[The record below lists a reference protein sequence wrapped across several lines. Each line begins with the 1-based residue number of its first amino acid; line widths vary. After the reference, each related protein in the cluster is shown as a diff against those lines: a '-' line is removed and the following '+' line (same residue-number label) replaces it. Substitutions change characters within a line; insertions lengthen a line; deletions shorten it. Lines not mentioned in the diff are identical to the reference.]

1 MMKTKSRLRK
11 PVAQIERLMRQL
23 ERDVRLF
30 RTPDGEAMARVQ
42 GTANREVFPVDS
54 QPFRDWLECELGTAS
69 PGTSES
75 IIRKLAARAR
85 RDGPCR
91 EVWLRT
97 AERKADYYIDLGD
110 GAGRVVKIKP
120 GITRVLEQAPVL
132 FRRSKTARA
141 LPLPAENHGAGA
153 LNRLRELLNVEED
166 AWLLIVAWLIEAL
179 RPDTPYVGLQIVGP
193 QGSAKSTLQ
202 SMLRSLIDPSAE
214 NLRVK
219 PRSREDM
226 MVAAQSNLVVS
237 YENLSDLSDPY
248 QDALCSMLT
257 GGGFAARKHFTNAEE
272 LLVSVKR
279 PVMLNGIDRV
289 VTRADLLD
297 RFVTIERPE
306 IAPSQ
311 RRSSADI
318 EATFEQLRPAAF
330 GAVLAVFSGALSL
343 LPDIKAEKRPW
354 PRMADFAQLGEAVAR
369 TLGRRPGAFLKVYK
383 KNLGQGAEDTIGSTP
398 FGAAIVAGLRTQP
411 EFSGT
416 FTGVEAELKV
426 FADRDGFAGGDRWP
440 TTGKAFGDQLRRL
453 APSLRRMGIDVEF
466 GGRTKNGYTCRISA
480 GQASEKSR
488 RWLR

>member
-1 MMKTKSRLRK
+1 MMKMKSRPQK
-11 PVAQIERLMRQL
+11 PVSHVEQLMRQV
-23 ERDVRLF
+23 EGDVRLF

-42 GTANREVFPVDS
+42 GKTNREVFPVDS
-54 QPFRDWLECELGTAS
+54 QPFRDWLECELGTVS

-97 AERKADYYIDLGD
+97 AKRKGAYYIDLGD
-110 GAGRVVKIKP
+110 GTGRVVKIMP
-120 GITRVLEQAPVL
+120 GTTRILEQASVL
-132 FRRSKTARA
+132 FRRSKTARG
-141 LPLPAENHGAGA
+141 LPLPAAKQGAGA
-153 LNRLRELLNVEED
+153 LNRLRELLNLEED
-166 AWLLIVAWLIEAL
+166 AWLLVVAWLIEAL
-179 RPDTPYVGLQIVGP
+179 RPDTIDVGLQIVGP

-202 SMLRSLIDPSAE
+202 SMLRGLIDPSVE

-237 YENLSDLSDPY
+237 YENLSELSDGY
-248 QDALCSMLT
+248 QDVLCSMLT
-257 GGGFAARKHFTNAEE
+257 GAGFAGRTLFTNAEE
-272 LLVSVKR
+272 HLVSIKR

-306 IAPSQ
+306 IEPRQ
-311 RRSSADI
+311 RRSLTDI
-318 EATFEQLRPAAF
+318 EATFNKLRPAAF
-330 GAVLAVFSGALSL
+330 GGLLAVFGDALAL
-343 LPDIKAEKRPW
+343 LPDIEAEKRPW
-354 PRMADFAQLGEAVAR
+354 PRMANFAQLGEAIAR
-369 TLGRRPGAFLKVYK
+369 TLGRKPGAFLKVYK
-383 KNLGQGAEDTIGSTP
+383 QNLEQGAEGTIESTAL
-398 FGAAIVAGLRTQP
+398 GAAIVEGLRSQH

-416 FTGVEAELKV
+416 YTEVAAALSSFGNRE
-426 FADRDGFAGGDRWP
+426 GFAGGDRWP

-453 APSLRRMGIDVEF
+453 APSLRRMGVDVEF
-466 GGRTKNGYTCRISA
+466 GGRTKNGYTCRISV

-488 RWLR
+488 R